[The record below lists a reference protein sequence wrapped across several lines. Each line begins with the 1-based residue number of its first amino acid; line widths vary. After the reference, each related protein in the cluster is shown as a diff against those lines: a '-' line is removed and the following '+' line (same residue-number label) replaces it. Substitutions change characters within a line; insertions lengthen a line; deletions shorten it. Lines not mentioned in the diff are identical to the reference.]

1 MNQIVKELG
10 WGVKIMRIFK
20 LELLIFSLI
29 VWSACDQ
36 NLLPLP
42 DNPNQNSIQSSLSQA
57 TKPDESKKVI
67 ISGMIDIDPKL
78 FMRLRGSETL
88 YITARR
94 GQNGPPV
101 AVRRMKQLQFP
112 IPYTLTS
119 DDQMVKGQAFKGEVS
134 VVARIDLDGNAGL
147 PQTGDM
153 EGIIRQV
160 LIGTDNADVTI
171 DKLY

>member
-1 MNQIVKELG
+1 
-10 WGVKIMRIFK
+10 
-20 LELLIFSLI
+20 
-29 VWSACDQ
+29 
-36 NLLPLP
+36 
-42 DNPNQNSIQSSLSQA
+42 
-57 TKPDESKKVI
+57 
-67 ISGMIDIDPKL
+67 MIDIDPKL

-119 DDQMVKGQAFKGEVS
+119 DDQMVKGHAFKGEVS